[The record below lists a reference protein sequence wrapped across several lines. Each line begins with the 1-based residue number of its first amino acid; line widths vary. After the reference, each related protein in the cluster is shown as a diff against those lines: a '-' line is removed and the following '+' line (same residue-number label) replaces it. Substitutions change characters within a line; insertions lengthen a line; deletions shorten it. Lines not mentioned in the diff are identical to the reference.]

1 MNTKNGIDLRSQLK
15 ISGMSLGVGVVHQF
29 APMTAQQAEADI
41 ANAFARNRD
50 GGANSRREQQYLRL
64 KAD

>member
-1 MNTKNGIDLRSQLK
+1 MNTKNRIDLRSLLR

-41 ANAFARNRD
+41 ANAFARNRN
-50 GGANSRREQQYLRL
+50 GGANSQCEYQHLSL
-64 KAD
+64 KVD

>member
-29 APMTAQQAEADI
+29 APMMALRAEADI
-41 ANAFARNRD
+41 ANAFARNRN
-50 GGANSRREQQYLRL
+50 GGANSQCEQQYLPL

>member
-1 MNTKNGIDLRSQLK
+1 MNTKNRFDLRSLLK

-41 ANAFARNRD
+41 ANAFARNRN
-50 GGANSRREQQYLRL
+50 GGANSHCEQQHLSL
-64 KAD
+64 KVD

>member
-1 MNTKNGIDLRSQLK
+1 MNTKSRIDLRSLLR

-29 APMTAQQAEADI
+29 APMMAQQAEADI
-41 ANAFARNRD
+41 ANAFARNRN
-50 GGANSRREQQYLRL
+50 GGANSQREQQYLSL